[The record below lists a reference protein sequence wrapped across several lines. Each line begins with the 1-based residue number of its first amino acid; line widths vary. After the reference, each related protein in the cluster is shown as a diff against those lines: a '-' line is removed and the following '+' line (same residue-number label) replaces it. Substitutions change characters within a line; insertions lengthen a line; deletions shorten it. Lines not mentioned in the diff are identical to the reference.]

1 MWKDVCDRGLSA
13 MGRDRSGGLELARGV
28 PRPVPLT
35 EENRL
40 AMPGGE
46 MVCGV
51 KIQVAFPLE
60 GQARDVYVGL
70 G

>member
-1 MWKDVCDRGLSA
+1 
-13 MGRDRSGGLELARGV
+13 MGRDRSGGLEPARGI
-28 PRPVPLT
+28 PRPVPIT

-46 MVCGV
+46 MVRGV

-60 GQARDVYVGL
+60 GQDRDVYVEL